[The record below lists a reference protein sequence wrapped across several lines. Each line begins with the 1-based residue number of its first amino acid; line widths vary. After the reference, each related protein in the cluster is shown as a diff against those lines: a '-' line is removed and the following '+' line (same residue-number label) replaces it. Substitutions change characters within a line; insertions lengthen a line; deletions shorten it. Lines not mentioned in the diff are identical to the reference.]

1 MKTTIFFFI
10 FSLVFQACN
19 NGSTNTQATTQETTN
34 TTTEDSVTIERTS
47 PEPINPQAATEEST
61 NTVTGDTIPGNKSP
75 VGTTDENGCRI
86 SQGEQWSMLKK
97 SCIKLA
103 ETDIRLEPKHSSLD
117 RTKPAYL
124 LFSEDKVRVEIFLPT
139 QKKSVVIR
147 KSTDPGNDDKWIN
160 GPLTITQTDDS
171 FALYDEGKLLY
182 QGVKKD

>member
-10 FSLVFQACN
+10 FSIAFLACN

-34 TTTEDSVTIERTS
+34 TTSEDPITIERTS
-47 PEPINPQAATEEST
+47 PEPINPPPATEENT
-61 NTVTGDTIPGNKSP
+61 NTVNGDTVPGNKIP
-75 VGTTDENGCRI
+75 AETTDENGCRI
-86 SQGEQWSMLKK
+86 SQGEQWSMLRK

-103 ETDIRLEPKHSSLD
+103 ETDIRMEPKQGAPD
-117 RTKPAYL
+117 RSKPAYL

-139 QKKSVVIR
+139 QKKTVVIR
-147 KSTDPGNDDKWIN
+147 KSTVAGNDDKWIN
-160 GPLTITQTDDS
+160 GPLTITKTDDG